1 MGGQFQEFNPKTA
14 KLVGI
19 DQFAWLSVF
28 IIVFVSER
36 SVAQSIPTLCYIS
49 HRLLEQRETNSLV
62 QKTFSLSKDVLTA
75 SIVY

>member
-28 IIVFVSER
+28 VLFLCLTGVLLR
-36 SVAQSIPTLCYIS
+36 QYRNTLLHITS
-49 HRLLEQRETNSLV
+49 AAGTQRN
-62 QKTFSLSKDVLTA
+62 KFS
-75 SIVY
+75 